1 MLKTLKEQRTKLL
14 LDAQKLAVKK
24 DVTKEEREQVKT
36 MLADVELLEQG
47 IAIEERIAKDA
58 SEQRSNGRPPRAQP
72 GEGTAA
78 VDETRAAEKAA
89 FVDYLKYGKR
99 DTSILREQRDL
110 STGNAG
116 VVIAQD
122 FLGTLIESQKAW
134 GALTVAVGQKK
145 TQNGEPLR
153 IPQVNDVSQLSTVI
167 GESVTGTPVVV
178 PEADPAFTGFI
189 NNVSFMSTG
198 EIKISL
204 AELEDSYFDL
214 DSWIRNAFG
223 KRVARGLSAAIVNGT
238 SDTNFQSIIT
248 TAATGVTSAAPATLG
263 YLDFVGMYS
272 KLDPAWTQTSSW
284 VFNSTTR
291 GLLLGILDSFGRPL
305 FVPSVN
311 TDSLDTI
318 LSRPVVISQSHPNVA
333 AGVVGAVQFGS
344 LTDAYILRTAGDL
357 SILRLNERYADTGQV
372 AFIGYHRNSGFS
384 IAVPSSPAPLLNLTQ
399 HA

>member
-1 MLKTLKEQRTKLL
+1 MSIKVLKEQKTKLL
-14 LDAQKLAVKK
+14 LDAQKLVAKK
-24 DVTKEEREQVKT
+24 DVTTEERATAQA
-36 MLADVELLEQG
+36 MLADVDLIEQT
-47 IAIEERIAKDA
+47 IAVEERVAKDA
-58 SEQRSNGRPPRAQP
+58 AEQRSAGRPPRSQP
-72 GEGTAA
+72 GEGT
-78 VDETRAAEKAA
+78 VTDEARSAEKAA
-89 FVDYLKYGKR
+89 FIDYLKYGKR

-134 GALTVAVGQKK
+134 GTLTVAVGQKK

-153 IPQVNDVSQLSTVI
+153 IPQANDVSQLSTVI
-167 GESVTGTPVVV
+167 GESTTGSPVVV
-178 PEADPAFTGFI
+178 SEADPTFTGFI

-223 KRVARGLSAAIVNGT
+223 KRVARGLSAAIVTGT

-318 LSRPVVISQSHPNVA
+318 LSRPVVVSQSHPNVA

-384 IAVPSSPAPLLNLTQ
+384 IAVPGSPAPLLNLTQ